1 MRQSDFLKVIKM
13 LSFLTFLA
21 FFLALI
27 GSTVIIVLGIA
38 GAYLIIAG
46 KFMRFSPPVPSS
58 GKTKKA
64 MLEHAAKYLEQHEN
78 LTVTDLGSG
87 WGTLLLPLAKH
98 FSSHRFVGY
107 ELANLPYYIS
117 KLRASR
123 LKNLQFKRQNFF
135 NVNLSNSNII
145 FCFLLPSAMQEC
157 EDKILPQLKQGT
169 LIYANR
175 FPLPNIEPLQTI
187 SLGSAY
193 ETFYVY
199 RV

>member
-1 MRQSDFLKVIKM
+1 MANLLLI
-13 LSFLTFLA
+13 
-21 FFLALI
+21 LALLLLI
-27 GSTVIIVLGIA
+27 TGSAIILILGIV
-38 GAYLIIAG
+38 GTYLIIAG

-135 NVNLSNSNII
+135 NVNLSNTDVI
-145 FCFLLPSAMQEC
+145 FCFLLPSAMQKC

>member
-1 MRQSDFLKVIKM
+1 MANVLLI
-13 LSFLTFLA
+13 
-21 FFLALI
+21 LALLLLFT
-27 GSTVIIVLGIA
+27 GSIIIVVLGII

-87 WGTLLLPLAKH
+87 WGTLLLPLAQN
-98 FSSHRFVGY
+98 FPNHRFIGY
-107 ELANLPYYIS
+107 ELAKLPYYTS
-117 KLRASR
+117 KLRALKLQNIQVKR
-123 LKNLQFKRQNFF
+123 LDFF
-135 NVNLSNSNII
+135 NADFSGIDVI
-145 FCFLLPSAMQEC
+145 FCFLLPSAMQQC
-157 EDKILPQLKQGT
+157 YDKILPQLKQGT

>member
-1 MRQSDFLKVIKM
+1 M

-58 GKTKKA
+58 GKTKKS

-78 LTVTDLGSG
+78 LTVIDLGSG

-135 NVNLSNSNII
+135 NVNLSNSDII
-145 FCFLLPSAMQEC
+145 FCFLLPSAMQQC
-157 EDKILPQLKQGT
+157 YDKILPQLKQGT
-169 LIYANR
+169 IIYANR
-175 FPLPNIEPLQTI
+175 FPLPNMEPLQTI

>member
-27 GSTVIIVLGIA
+27 GSTVIIALGIA

-135 NVNLSNSNII
+135 NVNLSNADVI

-157 EDKILPQLKQGT
+157 EDKIHRTAAGREAL
-169 LIYANR
+169 
-175 FPLPNIEPLQTI
+175 
-187 SLGSAY
+187 
-193 ETFYVY
+193 
-199 RV
+199 

>member
-1 MRQSDFLKVIKM
+1 MANVLLI
-13 LSFLTFLA
+13 
-21 FFLALI
+21 LALLLLFT
-27 GSTVIIVLGIA
+27 GSIIIVVLGII
-38 GAYLIIAG
+38 GTYLIIAG

-64 MLEHAAKYLEQHEN
+64 MLEHAAKYLEQREN

-117 KLRASR
+117 KLRAYY

-135 NVNLSNSNII
+135 NVNLSNSDII
-145 FCFLLPSAMQEC
+145 FCFLLPSAMQQC
-157 EDKILPQLKQGT
+157 YDKILPKLKKGT
-169 LIYANR
+169 IIYANR
-175 FPLPNIEPLQTI
+175 FPLPNIEPNEI
-187 SLGSAY
+187 VSLDSDY

-199 RV
+199 KI